1 MRITVF
7 GATGNVGQAVVAEA
21 ILRGHQVTAVTRDP
35 RKVAELPAQAFAQVG
50 DVNNIG
56 DVIRLSEGQDLV
68 ISATRPTAGQEKQL
82 INIAEALLTGLRETH
97 TRLLLVG
104 GAACL
109 TVPNSDGQLV
119 LNDESLVPA
128 GWKDIA
134 QACFEQYQLCVAH
147 HNQNWSY
154 ASPSALIG
162 VGERTGQYRVSEG
175 ELLVDN
181 TGKSHISWQDFACA
195 LIDEAETA
203 QYVGKAFTAG
213 Y

>member
-7 GATGNVGQAVVAEA
+7 GATGNIGQAVVNEA
-21 ILRGHQVTAVTRDP
+21 ISRGHQVTAVTRDV
-35 RKVAELPAQAFAQVG
+35 RKVPQLPAQAHAQVG
-50 DVNNIG
+50 DVNNVQ
-56 DVIRLSEGQDLV
+56 DVIRLSKAQDLV

-82 INIAEALLTGLRETH
+82 VDIAESLLTGLHETH

-109 TVPNSDGQLV
+109 TVPSSNGGLV
-119 LNDESLVPA
+119 LDDTSLVPLA
-128 GWKDIA
+128 WKAIA
-134 QACFEQYQLCVAH
+134 QACFEQYQHCKAH
-147 HNQNWSY
+147 SNQNWSY

-162 VGERTGQYRVSEG
+162 DGERTGQFRVSEG

-181 TGKSHISWQDFACA
+181 TGKSHISWQDFAIA
-195 LIDEAETA
+195 LVDEAESA
-203 QYVGKAFTAG
+203 SYVGKVFTAG